1 MNIAQERVQTKRKS
15 WLQID
20 STSLTVKVS
29 STDPVVS
36 DAEGLK
42 GACSRDGSKFEVD
55 CLLWETSWALK
66 PYGRDGIRLSTRDA
80 AVVALRSDA
89 CMLGVGLEGDA
100 ESNSATSGAATW
112 PFDLVW
118 RSR

>member
-1 MNIAQERVQTKRKS
+1 VNIAQERVQTKRKS
-15 WLQID
+15 SLKKD

-36 DAEGLK
+36 DAGGIK

-55 CLLWETSWALK
+55 CSLYEGSWAPK
-66 PYGRDGIRLSTRDA
+66 PYDRDGIRLSTREA
-80 AVVALRSDA
+80 AVVTLRSEV
-89 CMLGVGLEGDA
+89 CMLGAGLGGDA
-100 ESNSATSGAATW
+100 GSNNAFSGAATW